1 MQERREMLDR
11 FWKERIDDFD
21 LRSKIGVGDS
31 LGTDDVRP
39 VLQQVAEMTEGL
51 SGRSLMQ
58 LMNGVHTM
66 HLHAPLCHLRLSI
79 ELRAAWRLIDDVAR
93 GPFCLT
99 GVQSEM
105 LVKGGQGL
113 VLERDDVLTIA
124 RRKME
129 ESRSGTESVDTVSS
143 TLKV

>member
-1 MQERREMLDR
+1 MEQGLQERREMLDR

-58 LMNGVHTM
+58 LMNGAYAM
-66 HLHAPLCHLRLSI
+66 HLHARLCR
-79 ELRAAWRLIDDVAR
+79 
-93 GPFCLT
+93 
-99 GVQSEM
+99 
-105 LVKGGQGL
+105 
-113 VLERDDVLTIA
+113 
-124 RRKME
+124 
-129 ESRSGTESVDTVSS
+129 
-143 TLKV
+143 